1 MTMTP
6 CDILSMTPCDILSKG
21 CFSLCRLLS
30 FLFSQRSNN
39 STPTTRIKESSS
51 SIKHRVLTLSP
62 FFKTE
67 PFDNL
72 GLHNVRCVGANSKV
86 SFQVCSSFNSMVQSR
101 KLPEILTFFKKT
113 VDTLRSEATE
123 YKSFVGICCVRTKPA
138 CQHFLQHQ
146 NSIALLYLC

>member
-1 MTMTP
+1 MTK
-6 CDILSMTPCDILSKG
+6 TPCDILSKG
-21 CFSLCRLLS
+21 CFSLCKLLS

-39 STPTTRIKESSS
+39 STPTTRPKQSDS
-51 SIKHRVLTLSP
+51 SIKHRVLALSP
-62 FFKTE
+62 FFLKTE

-86 SFQVCSSFNSMVQSR
+86 SFQVCSSFNSMVKSR

-113 VDTLRSEATE
+113 VDTLRSGATK

-138 CQHFLQHQ
+138 CQHFLWH
-146 NSIALLYLC
+146 

>member
-1 MTMTP
+1 MTMA
-6 CDILSMTPCDILSKG
+6 PCDILSKG
-21 CFSLCRLLS
+21 CFSLCKLLS

-39 STPTTRIKESSS
+39 QTQTVRLFDQTPSIGLES
-51 SIKHRVLTLSP
+51 
-62 FFKTE
+62 FFLKTE

-86 SFQVCSSFNSMVQSR
+86 SFQVCSSFNSMVKSR

-113 VDTLRSEATE
+113 VDTLRSGATK

-138 CQHFLQHQ
+138 CQHFLWH
-146 NSIALLYLC
+146 